1 MKIELTESD
10 AEVLACFPV
19 MLHLRD
25 LRDASAFLHRV
36 RDQERS
42 GYRLAALRDGGEPL
56 AVAGFRLGENLAWGK
71 HLYIDDLVTLP
82 AVRSKGCGTALL
94 AWLSEFAASEGAQQL
109 HLDSGTERVDAHRFY
124 QREGLE
130 ISSFHFK
137 RVLPVSPTRR
147 FR

>member
-1 MKIELTESD
+1 MNVELTESD
-10 AEVLACFPV
+10 ADVLACFPV

-25 LRDASAFLHRV
+25 LRDASSFLHRV

-42 GYRLAALRDGGEPL
+42 GYRLAALRDGGELL

-82 AVRSKGCGTALL
+82 DARSKGYGTALL
-94 AWLSEFAASEGAQQL
+94 AWLSEFAESQGAQQL

-130 ISSFHFK
+130 ISGFHFK

-147 FR
+147 SR